1 MRQKR
6 SESLND
12 HREAD
17 RESCWPCRDLLRQ
30 MERFSNMPQGP
41 GQTSVS
47 DWLTVDEIAT
57 ELRISKTIVYRL
69 IRSGELEAVNI
80 VANNGKISQK
90 GHYRIKRAS
99 LNKNLDS
106 KKVKVLP
113 QATDIPCTRR
123 FSQVKNHLGL

>member
-1 MRQKR
+1 
-6 SESLND
+6 
-12 HREAD
+12 
-17 RESCWPCRDLLRQ
+17 
-30 MERFSNMPQGP
+30 MPQDP

-90 GHYRIKRAS
+90 GHYRVRRSS
-99 LNKNLDS
+99 LNEYIEC

-113 QATDIPCTRR
+113 LATDIPCTRR
-123 FSQVKNHLGL
+123 FPQVKNHLGL